1 MSISDG
7 FVAPAPSDSTPSN
20 PPAPRRRSPLGR
32 AFDFVFPPAPD
43 ARRVPSG
50 ILGDNRFET
59 LGYVLALALAAGAA
73 VFLEFIMTQSA
84 VPPGGD
90 PGQWIT
96 TSYAYVGLPYPSW
109 IIPGQYPPLSFP
121 LLGAIV
127 RASGVVLG
135 ARIYIA
141 AVTLLL
147 GLAGYF
153 WARAVVRTWTIALLI
168 EGFLLLNPSFI
179 ELFFFGAYPN
189 LLGFVFFFLAIGF
202 AVRFVRSRSGNHAFW
217 FWICLGAAVLTHTL
231 VAVMLVATIA
241 FIALPLLALRRIPR
255 ELFTDRRSQL
265 GALIGLGAVAAFYG
279 LTSLLGVP
287 HNQYLSSGAFAYVKN
302 GLGAILSLLLVP
314 AFPAFTIAASTAL
327 ELFVLFDALLLIVL
341 AVFVVFRP
349 WVFTLSL
356 LVVIAS
362 LLGVT
367 TLIVVGWE
375 LAIVT
380 DYVRLGY
387 FLIPGS
393 VLLLGIIA
401 DWATSELRKRYA
413 ARRSRPAPPAPGRP
427 RRWSPAW
434 PLPSSVLVLVLGV
447 VLLVV
452 MTSSLTAAQ
461 ANLYESNGTTVAH
474 SQEFLGAID
483 LIRSTHTSGAVL
495 TVPGAVKWTRALLD
509 TNTYGPFIP
518 GHYSFDPNHILDQ
531 ELAYFALT
539 DRYAVTNQLV
549 AFTVT
554 GANSTFA
561 NQSPMYQASYFGLY
575 SPIFQMSP
583 ANITVTVQEGTAKI
597 TESVTAPPLVVLPTN
612 SLPTVSEVFTQ
623 RDFQLVLTETAL
635 PGATFGRL
643 TIQASATGGHL
654 LAGLRVV
661 LSNPPVGSGSVS
673 LGKSPGEFTWSPNA
687 FGGALRTYGNVTPT
701 GALVGVNNNYGKNRS
716 IGPLVTFHMNGSGG
730 KPAAALSF
738 SYLVDTPGAQNL
750 INDLPAVISTTA
762 LWSQW
767 DARFV
772 LYGNNSVPSQLQRGV
787 LPSIPPYLEEEFGA
801 RIVGYSGI
809 WVVLMLPEP

>member
-1 MSISDG
+1 
-7 FVAPAPSDSTPSN
+7 
-20 PPAPRRRSPLGR
+20 
-32 AFDFVFPPAPD
+32 
-43 ARRVPSG
+43 
-50 ILGDNRFET
+50 
-59 LGYVLALALAAGAA
+59 
-73 VFLEFIMTQSA
+73 
-84 VPPGGD
+84 
-90 PGQWIT
+90 
-96 TSYAYVGLPYPSW
+96 
-109 IIPGQYPPLSFP
+109 
-121 LLGAIV
+121 
-127 RASGVVLG
+127 
-135 ARIYIA
+135 
-141 AVTLLL
+141 
-147 GLAGYF
+147 
-153 WARAVVRTWTIALLI
+153 
-168 EGFLLLNPSFI
+168 
-179 ELFFFGAYPN
+179 
-189 LLGFVFFFLAIGF
+189 
-202 AVRFVRSRSGNHAFW
+202 VRSRSGNHAFW

-255 ELFTDRRSQL
+255 ELLTDRRSQL

-327 ELFVLFDALLLIVL
+327 ELFVLFDALLLIAL
-341 AVFVVFRP
+341 AVLVVFRP
-349 WVFTLSL
+349 RVFTLSL

-362 LLGVT
+362 LLAVT

-387 FLIPGS
+387 FLVPGA
-393 VLLLGIIA
+393 VLLLGVMG
-401 DWATSELRKRYA
+401 DWATSELRKQYS
-413 ARRSRPAPPAPGRP
+413 ARRSRPGPPSPRRP

-434 PLPSSVLVLVLGV
+434 PLPSSILVLVLGV
-447 VLLVV
+447 ILLVV
-452 MTSSLTAAQ
+452 MTNSLTATQ
-461 ANLYESNGTTVAH
+461 ANLYESNDTTVAH

-483 LIRSTHTSGAVL
+483 LIRSTHIPGAVL
-495 TVPGAVKWTRALLD
+495 TVPGAVKWTRALLA

-518 GHYSFDPNHILDQ
+518 GHYAFDPNHILDQ

-583 ANITVTVQEGTAKI
+583 ANITVTVVEGTAKI
-597 TESVTAPPLVVLPTN
+597 TESVTAPPVVVLPTN
-612 SLPTVSEVFTQ
+612 NLPTVSEVFTQ

-643 TIQASATGGHL
+643 TVQASATGADL

-716 IGPLVTFHMNGSGG
+716 IGPLVTFHTNGSG
-730 KPAAALSF
+730 KASPTLSF

-750 INDLPAVISTTA
+750 INNLPTQISTPA

-767 DARFV
+767 NARFV

-787 LPSIPPYLEEEFGA
+787 LPSIPPYLEQEFGA
-801 RIVGYSGI
+801 RIIGYSGI
-809 WVVLMLPEP
+809 WVVLMLPAG